1 VTAEKGKGMD
11 EGRLPP
17 PPIVVGIVGPPGV
30 GKSTLLRS
38 LVKRYTKHSL
48 SQPQGPITVVSGKT
62 RRITFVECGNDLNS
76 MIDLGKVV
84 DLVLLMIDGSYGFEM
99 VRLLAQS
106 QWRWSAASCTD
117 IQETFE
123 FLNILQSHGFPKV
136 IGLLTHMDLIKKQ
149 STLKDTKKRLKHRF
163 WTEIYQ
169 GAKLFSLSG
178 VINGRYP
185 DTEINLL
192 SRFISVM
199 KFRPLVFRNQHP
211 YLIADR
217 IQDLTGRE
225 AIRENPKIDRTITL
239 YGYLRGPNLPARNAK
254 VHIPGVGDLEVLE
267 VERLADPCPL
277 PTLESERRRKMG
289 EKAKL
294 IHAPM
299 SDVGGVMYDKD
310 AVYVNVPGSFSKGGD
325 RKSTPIYVVPEPR
338 GNAYRELNGRTT
350 RRRRK
355 DGHGPARGLA
365 HLCRRHQVERDPPV
379 WLVFRTSAGA
389 ARTPTC

>member
-1 VTAEKGKGMD
+1 M
-11 EGRLPP
+11 
-17 PPIVVGIVGPPGV
+17 
-30 GKSTLLRS
+30 
-38 LVKRYTKHSL
+38 
-48 SQPQGPITVVSGKT
+48 
-62 RRITFVECGNDLNS
+62 
-76 MIDLGKVV
+76 
-84 DLVLLMIDGSYGFEM
+84 
-99 VRLLAQS
+99 
-106 QWRWSAASCTD
+106 
-117 IQETFE
+117 QETFE

-136 IGLLTHMDLIKKQ
+136 IGLLTHLDLIKKQ

-211 YLIADR
+211 YLLADR
-217 IQDLTGRE
+217 IQDLTPRE
-225 AIRENPKIDRTITL
+225 AVRNDPKMDRTVTL

-254 VHIPGVGDLEVLE
+254 IHIPGAGDLEVSE
-267 VERLADPCPL
+267 IERLKDPCPL

-299 SDVGGVMYDKD
+299 SDVGGIMYDKD
-310 AVYVNVPGSFSKGGD
+310 AVYVNVPGSFSRGGD
-325 RKSTPIYVVPEPR
+325 REFFFQS
-338 GNAYRELNGRTT
+338 
-350 RRRRK
+350 
-355 DGHGPARGLA
+355 
-365 HLCRRHQVERDPPV
+365 
-379 WLVFRTSAGA
+379 
-389 ARTPTC
+389 

>member
-1 VTAEKGKGMD
+1 M
-11 EGRLPP
+11 
-17 PPIVVGIVGPPGV
+17 
-30 GKSTLLRS
+30 
-38 LVKRYTKHSL
+38 
-48 SQPQGPITVVSGKT
+48 
-62 RRITFVECGNDLNS
+62 
-76 MIDLGKVV
+76 
-84 DLVLLMIDGSYGFEM
+84 
-99 VRLLAQS
+99 
-106 QWRWSAASCTD
+106 
-117 IQETFE
+117 
-123 FLNILQSHGFPKV
+123 NILQSHGFPKV
-136 IGLLTHMDLIKKQ
+136 LGLLTHMDLIKKQ

-169 GAKLFSLSG
+169 GAKLFTLSG

-211 YLIADR
+211 YLLADR
-217 IQDLTGRE
+217 IQDLTPRQ
-225 AIRENPKIDRTITL
+225 AIQENPKMDRTITL

-254 VHIPGVGDLEVLE
+254 VHIPGAGDLEIRE
-267 VERLADPCPL
+267 VERLKDPCPL

-325 RKSTPIYVVPEPR
+325 GASS
-338 GNAYRELNGRTT
+338 LNYEDWT
-350 RRRRK
+350 
-355 DGHGPARGLA
+355 
-365 HLCRRHQVERDPPV
+365 
-379 WLVFRTSAGA
+379 FR
-389 ARTPTC
+389 